1 MYIESDSAPE
11 AENPESATPA
21 VHPFAAVP
29 DTLHAALAR
38 RGFEKLTT
46 VQEALLA
53 ADDGVRDLRISSQ
66 TGSGKTVAIGFALA
80 HDLHDDQRRGPTTLL
95 VAPTR
100 ELASQVCEELSWLF
114 EDLRGCTCEVVT
126 GGTSIARERQRLAR
140 RPEVLVGTPGRLL
153 DHIRTKALDLS
164 SVRQLVL
171 DEADQMLDLGF
182 MPAIRR
188 IVAQLPKVRQNLFF
202 SATMPKEIAG
212 LAANLLSDPA
222 RVEITPVA
230 TTAERV
236 TQSVI
241 HVDPGKKVKLLTT
254 LLGNPQITRAL
265 VFTRTKH
272 GADKVVKALI
282 HDGIEAAAIHGN
294 KSQSNRER
302 ALAGFKNGK
311 VLALVATDIAARGI
325 DVDGV
330 SHVFNYDLPYV
341 PESYVHRIGRT
352 ARAGATGEAIAFCTP
367 EERGL
372 LRDIERTIRQP
383 VPVQEHEL
391 GLQGVAELA
400 PGHGW
405 SPTGDRPRKSG
416 GGRHMPKSAKKPHR
430 GQGGER
436 SEQRGERRS
445 DNRGGPRKSHGGEG
459 KREWMPTE
467 PISQSQFSKP
477 ADHAPA
483 HDRNDQPRQERA
495 ERPERLRHERPHADR
510 SPADRSAGERKH
522 EARPHGERPHG
533 ERKHA
538 DRPHG
543 ERKQGERK
551 QGDRPFGERKAA
563 GDRPHGE
570 RKAGDRSHPGRGPHG
585 ERSHGGERAASGQ
598 PEKRAGGKRPFKGG
612 KSGPS
617 QGGQKPSG
625 GGNWMKA
632 IGHGNK
638 P

>member
-1 MYIESDSAPE
+1 LTTFDSLNLSAPILNAVK
-11 AENPESATPA
+11 AEGYEVPTPIQA
-21 VHPFAAVP
+21 QAIPY
-29 DTLHAALAR
+29 
-38 RGFEKLTT
+38 
-46 VQEALLA
+46 LLA
-53 ADDGVRDLRISSQ
+53 GRDLLGIAQ
-66 TGSGKTVAIGFALA
+66 TGTGKTAAFALPI
-80 HDLHDDQRRGPTTLL
+80 LETLSRENRKPERGTCRSLIL
-95 VAPTR
+95 APTR
-100 ELASQVCEELSWLF
+100 ELCSQILESFKVYGKNVKLS
-114 EDLRGCTCEVVT
+114 RTVVF
-126 GGTSIARERQRLAR
+126 GGVGIGRQIDAARAG
-140 RPEVLVGTPGRLL
+140 VDIMVATPGRLVDL
-153 DHIRTKALDLS
+153 IERKALSLS
-164 SVRQLVL
+164 KVEIFVL
-171 DEADQMLDLGF
+171 DEVDQMLDLGF
-182 MPAIRR
+182 IHAIRR
-188 IVAQLPKVRQNLFF
+188 ITGLLPKKRQNLFF

-391 GLQGVAELA
+391 SLQGVAELA

-467 PISQSQFSKP
+467 PISQSQFTKP